1 MSDLDKLRAFA
12 QAVMKSWGC
21 EIDAPELQELAE
33 QHGLMVACPV
43 DAPCHEDG
51 CACAEVGFPT
61 YCYRKTPLLT
71 GPKNER

>member
-51 CACAEVGFPT
+51 CCMCRGGISNV
-61 YCYRKTPLLT
+61 LLSQDAAVNRT
-71 GPKNER
+71 QE